1 MPPPASGWIIEVG
14 VSIATVA
21 VSTGHF
27 ANTKTVVVSEEHPSS
42 TCSAVGSALL
52 GR

>member
-1 MPPPASGWIIEVG
+1 MPPPASGWIIELG

-42 TCSAVGSALL
+42 TCGAVGSAL
-52 GR
+52 